1 MASIVK
7 IKRSA
12 VAGKIPTVGNLESG
26 ELALNLAD
34 GRLYSTDGSAV
45 FEIGANVH
53 SLSVGAGGLTIA
65 NGAFTFPTSDGT
77 EGQVLTTNG
86 SGTVSWADQSGSGS
100 GLDSLGYT
108 NSTKTGD
115 TLFAD
120 DSVDLGTLSGGDTT
134 DAFGVLI
141 NGEILD
147 CMEPI
152 RETRTHDFAVLS

>member
-12 VAGKIPTVGNLESG
+12 VAGKSPTNTDIESG
-26 ELALNLAD
+26 ELALNTND
-34 GRLYSTDGSAV
+34 GRLYSSDGSTV

-53 SLSVGAGGLTIA
+53 SLSVGAGGFSIA

-86 SGTVSWADQSGSGS
+86 SGTVSWADASSSGGI
-100 GLDSLGYT
+100 DNLGYT

-120 DSVDLGTLSGGDTT
+120 DAVDLGTLSGGQVT

>member
-34 GRLYSTDGSAV
+34 GRLYSTDGSVV

-77 EGQVLTTNG
+77 TGQYLKTDGAGNL
-86 SGTVSWADQSGSGS
+86 SWSTVSSGDTV
-100 GLDSLGYT
+100 DSLTYT
-108 NSTKTGD
+108 NSTIIGD
-115 TLFAD
+115 VLFAD
-120 DSVDLGTLSGGDTT
+120 SSVDLGDLSDGSTT

-141 NGEILD
+141 EGEILD
-147 CMEPI
+147 CMEPP
-152 RETRTHDFAVLS
+152 RETRIHDFAVLS